1 MAATCWRYPRII
13 AHRCGGA
20 LAPENSLAG
29 MFIAARLGILAVEF
43 DVMLSADGVPLL
55 IHDETL
61 ERTTDGEGP
70 VAEKTAARLL
80 ALDAGV
86 RHHRAF
92 AGERLPTFRD
102 ALETCL
108 KLGLSANVEI
118 KPAVGHEVQTGL
130 AVAQSVREFLAD
142 CADAQRLPLLF
153 SSFSESALDAA
164 RIDVSIAGAPAR
176 ALLFEKVPGDWPD
189 RLRRLDCHSLHCAA
203 ATLQPEQLAEIRA
216 AGLPLACYTVNRAE
230 EAERLFAAGVT
241 AIFSDRLDLFAG
253 KDQGPRQAGLG
264 QVFRD
269 G

>member
-1 MAATCWRYPRII
+1 MAATCWLYPRII

-29 MFIAARLGILAVEF
+29 MAIAAHLGIRAVEF

-61 ERTTDGEGP
+61 ERTTDGEGA
-70 VAEKTAARLL
+70 VAEMTAARLL

-92 AGERLPTFRD
+92 AGERLPTLPQ
-102 ALETCL
+102 ALDCCRR
-108 KLGLSANVEI
+108 LGLAANVEI
-118 KPAVGHEVQTGL
+118 KPAAGHETETGRV
-130 AVAQSVREFLAD
+130 VAQALSAYQQQ
-142 CADAQRLPLLF
+142 CAEAGRSGVSLQV

-164 RIDVSIAGAPAR
+164 RIDASIVGAPAR
-176 ALLFEKVPGDWPD
+176 ALLFEEVPGDWPD
-189 RLRRLDCHSLHCAA
+189 RLRRLDCHFLHCAA

-216 AGLPLACYTVNRAE
+216 AGLPLACYTVNRMD

-241 AIFSDRLDLFAG
+241 AIFSDRLDLFSG
-253 KDQGPRQAGLG
+253 YDQGPR
-264 QVFRD
+264 
-269 G
+269 